1 MKLPYLPPLTN
12 KGHMTISKGKPSFQ
26 RGRTHFRY
34 YTRMQDLREVI
45 THVKF
50 PEDKGFREIS
60 ESVIQEGLKK
70 SHILDESKLQ
80 FLLGHLFTPCTLY
93 QYARDKDIFKTQTI
107 LNFPKPMLLKHK
119 MPGKKGK
126 PTIRHYYLAQE
137 VSEYVKYVE
146 SLRDDEVLNRPQG
159 NLVVPNRRVQSFVE
173 ERVMPQNFK
182 KFKVSSLKD
191 FFENIKRKFQ

>member
-12 KGHMTISKGKPSFQ
+12 KGHMTIFRGKPFQ
-26 RGRTHFRY
+26 QGKHSKYRY
-34 YTRMQDLREVI
+34 YTKSKDFREVI

-50 PEDKGFREIS
+50 PEDIGFREVT
-60 ESVIQEGLKK
+60 ESLIKEGLQK

-107 LNFPKPMLLKHK
+107 LNFPKPMLIKHK
-119 MPGKKGK
+119 VPGKKGK
-126 PTIRHYYLAQE
+126 PSIRHYYLAQE

-159 NLVVPNRRVQSFVE
+159 NFVVPNRRVQSFVE

-182 KFKVSSLKD
+182 KFKVSSIKD